1 MAKGDPLSNHQQ
13 KIVDRYYDNLDTLA
27 LQRVQ
32 ELVGEIYLA
41 EPGPK
46 KEKLWRTVETHLRK
60 VGAPES
66 QVERVLA
73 DQDVKQLAQLVTD
86 MTGRKPGAIA
96 PKPAAPVPTPAPAA
110 AAPAPVAA
118 TPTPATPGTAP
129 AFTQEDLK
137 MAMKAFK
144 KRLKLNKLDEESKL
158 GRNPLTSGKGSGIV
172 AISPPNQYPTAVWD
186 ELVKQGRL
194 KSAGRGFYALVG
206 NE

>member
-1 MAKGDPLSNHQQ
+1 MAKGDPLNNVQQ
-13 KIVDRYYDNLDTLA
+13 KIVDRYYNNLDTLA

-46 KEKLWRTVETHLRK
+46 KDKLWRTVETHLAK
-60 VGAPES
+60 LGAPAG

-86 MTGRKPGAIA
+86 ITGRKPGVVA
-96 PKPAAPVPTPAPAA
+96 PKPASPTPAPAPVA
-110 AAPAPVAA
+110 PTATATPAPATPTTPGAAPAISH
-118 TPTPATPGTAP
+118 
-129 AFTQEDLK
+129 EDLK
-137 MAMKAFK
+137 MALKAFK
-144 KRLKLNKLDEESKL
+144 KRLKLSKLDEESKL

-172 AISPPNQYPTAVWD
+172 AIAPPNQYPYQVWE

-194 KSAGRGFYALVG
+194 KPAGRGFYSLVG
-206 NE
+206 ND